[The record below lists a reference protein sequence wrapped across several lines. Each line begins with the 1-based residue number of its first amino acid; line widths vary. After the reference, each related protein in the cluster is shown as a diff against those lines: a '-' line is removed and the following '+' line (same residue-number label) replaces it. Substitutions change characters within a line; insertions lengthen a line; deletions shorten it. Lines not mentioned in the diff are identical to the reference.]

1 MKYYGGIDLGGTN
14 TKIGLLDE
22 KGTLILKT
30 NIKTSSEEGYEITV
44 KRICEVLIHEIEA
57 AEISMEDVVAF
68 GVGIPGPVVKKKIV
82 KFFANFPWGKNLN
95 LAKEFEKYLKRPVYL
110 DNDVNVITLGE
121 VWTGAAKGYTDVLGL
136 AIGTGIGA
144 GVVANGKLISGKV
157 GAGGE
162 IGHIKLVANGAL
174 CGCGQKGCFEA
185 YASATGIAREAQS
198 RLEVNKNNL
207 LYEMVQD
214 RKVEAKD
221 VFDAAKKGDA
231 FALDIVESVTDKMAL
246 GISNV
251 LNITDSQV
259 VVIGGGVALAGDIL
273 FDRIKKKMKAYVL
286 PPVLEGLEIKPA
298 ILGNDAGIY
307 GAAYLSMLEE
317 ENK

>member
-1 MKYYGGIDLGGTN
+1 
-14 TKIGLLDE
+14 
-22 KGTLILKT
+22 
-30 NIKTSSEEGYEITV
+30 
-44 KRICEVLIHEIEA
+44 
-57 AEISMEDVVAF
+57 MEDVVAF

-174 CGCGQKGCFEA
+174 CG
-185 YASATGIAREAQS
+185 
-198 RLEVNKNNL
+198 
-207 LYEMVQD
+207 
-214 RKVEAKD
+214 
-221 VFDAAKKGDA
+221 
-231 FALDIVESVTDKMAL
+231 
-246 GISNV
+246 
-251 LNITDSQV
+251 
-259 VVIGGGVALAGDIL
+259 
-273 FDRIKKKMKAYVL
+273 
-286 PPVLEGLEIKPA
+286 
-298 ILGNDAGIY
+298 
-307 GAAYLSMLEE
+307 LSLIHI
-317 ENK
+317 